1 MRTTFEPWALRK
13 CVWSLSGLN
22 WPCVIP
28 AALSSIERIG
38 PGLLVDGDLVIVNP
52 ADLLSSIERIALGVN
67 RHHPPTTTRFT
78 DVPFLFVETTF
89 NQAWLTFSSMLYD
102 PSHIK

>member
-1 MRTTFEPWALRK
+1 MFEPRALRK
-13 CVWSLSGLN
+13 CVWSLHGVN

-28 AALSSIERIG
+28 AVLSSIERIG

-67 RHHPPTTTRFT
+67 RHHPPSTTRFT
-78 DVPFLFVETTF
+78 DVPFFICRDDI
-89 NQAWLTFSSMLYD
+89 QSSMAYLFQYVV
-102 PSHIK
+102 